1 VVDAERPAASGV
13 CCAGGSAIT
22 TQHENAAVGAGA
34 EGGSF
39 KFALAAAELAANTRA
54 EEIVLLDLRGRSPVT
69 EFFVIAT
76 GTSPRQM
83 RTVAEEIQ
91 ELGKRMGFRAWQ
103 TSGIESAKWI
113 LVDCVNVVAHIFDG
127 ESREFYDLEL
137 LWGDCP
143 RIDWRKELG
152 LPAEPEGTE
161 RLRTRTRFGQSAGAD
176 EMDAEEE
183 DARLDGRDL
192 NEEEGDADVDED
204 AEVDA
209 PIVMEL
215 PDESTGSNSVEFVEI
230 DPPTK
235 RRKRGRAVYPTPI
248 KGEDE
253 EEPVRGRPVGG
264 LAGAAESLDEDEEER
279 DAEKRADGDVEGVS
293 DEDLPA
299 SRIVSRPMGG
309 VSAGLSSTTIEDD
322 DEDQQRGD
330 TDSEDRVQD
339 HKDEIPEAYEAAAET
354 TSFAKPVDDEPGVD
368 VSAESQSELPG
379 SGRVLR
385 NRKGERAP
393 TESAPPERGAR
404 GGKAGIVKK
413 GASKKGAAAKKTGKK
428 APAKKS
434 TAKKA
439 SAKSAKSGKAK
450 ASGKKGA
457 GKKSK
462 K

>member
-1 VVDAERPAASGV
+1 M
-13 CCAGGSAIT
+13 
-22 TQHENAAVGAGA
+22 
-34 EGGSF
+34 
-39 KFALAAAELAANTRA
+39 AANTRA

-91 ELGKRMGFRAWQ
+91 DLGKRMGFKAWQ
-103 TSGIESAKWI
+103 TSGMESAKWI
-113 LVDCVNVVAHIFDG
+113 LVDCVSVVTHVFDG
-127 ESREFYDLEL
+127 ESRDFYDLEL

-152 LPAEPEGTE
+152 LPAEPEGAE
-161 RLRTRTRFGQSAGAD
+161 RLRSRARFGQSAGAD
-176 EMDAEEE
+176 EMEAEEE

-192 NEEEGDADVDED
+192 DEEEGDADVDED

-235 RRKRGRAVYPTPI
+235 RRNRGRAVYPTPV

-253 EEPVRGRPVGG
+253 EEDLGGRAVSLGG
-264 LAGAAESLDEDEEER
+264 ADESLDEDEGER
-279 DAEKRADGDVEGVS
+279 ESEARADRDVEGVS
-293 DEDLPA
+293 DEDLPE
-299 SRIVSRPMGG
+299 SRLVSRPMGG

-322 DEDQQRGD
+322 DEDQQRGN
-330 TDSEDRVQD
+330 TDREDVTQD
-339 HKDEIPEAYEAAAET
+339 HRDEIPEMHEAAAET
-354 TSFAKPVDDEPGVD
+354 TSFAKPVDDEQGVD
-368 VSAESQSELPG
+368 VSAESQSERPG
-379 SGRVLR
+379 RGRVLR

-393 TESAPPERGAR
+393 TQSAPSGRAGRAM
-404 GGKAGIVKK
+404 KAGAARKAAPKK
-413 GASKKGAAAKKTGKK
+413 AAAAKKAAAKPAKK
-428 APAKKS
+428 APAKK
-434 TAKKA
+434 TATKKPAARSAGAGKSKA
-439 SAKSAKSGKAK
+439 SAKTKASAKAGASAKGKAK
-450 ASGKKGA
+450 KPT
-457 GKKSK
+457 KKSK